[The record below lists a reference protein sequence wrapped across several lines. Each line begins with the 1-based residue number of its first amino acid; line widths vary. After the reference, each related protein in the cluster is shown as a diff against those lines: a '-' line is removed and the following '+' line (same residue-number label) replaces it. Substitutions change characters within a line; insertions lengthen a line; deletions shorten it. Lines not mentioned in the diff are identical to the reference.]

1 MNSGDLDL
9 FFSLFATPGLV
20 ATLNPKNK
28 VDLTKPNL
36 TVIIEVIKAV
46 CCISVVKDYS
56 LYKKYNVQ
64 EVMKEDG
71 PSPAAPTESE
81 AAEQVETTEK
91 GEKDGENTDSRTA
104 AEDGKPEE
112 KDGCDA
118 DQ

>member
-1 MNSGDLDL
+1 M
-9 FFSLFATPGLV
+9 

-36 TVIIEVIKAV
+36 TIIIEVIKAV

-64 EVMKEDG
+64 EVIKEDG
-71 PSPAAPTESE
+71 PSPAAPAAPTESE

-91 GEKDGENTDSRTA
+91 EEKDGENTDSRNT
-104 AEDGKPEE
+104 AEDDKPDE

>member
-1 MNSGDLDL
+1 MNSDDLDL
-9 FFSLFATPGLV
+9 FFPLFATPGLV

-36 TVIIEVIKAV
+36 TIIIEVIKAV

-64 EVMKEDG
+64 EVIKEDG
-71 PSPAAPTESE
+71 PAAPTESE

-104 AEDGKPEE
+104 AEDDKPEE